1 MSISSDSKKDLSLR
15 GSDAER
21 VAGGRMT
28 PIWKG
33 IPAGAKHLL
42 SRLKRPTRV

>member
-1 MSISSDSKKDLSLR
+1 MTISSDSKKDLTLR
-15 GSDAER
+15 DGDAAR

-42 SRLKRPTRV
+42 SRRRRPTRV